1 MRSVRSFLSV
11 GAKALCR
18 DRRNHA
24 PSASPGSEAGET
36 SIVLTFVILAM
47 LTLGGVVLA
56 VLALGGLRGARD
68 IRAST
73 EALYA
78 ADTAI
83 EMGLTH
89 FVWSVPYDGDDTN
102 FCTMQADVPIVGRP
116 GVSFD
121 IIVTGDPAPVIL
133 EPDRTEDDGTKCPTT
148 EAEVR
153 DGTRELCITAIGK
166 ARDGAVRRKI
176 QYDTDPARCRP

>member
-1 MRSVRSFLSV
+1 MRSVRSF
-11 GAKALCR
+11 
-18 DRRNHA
+18 
-24 PSASPGSEAGET
+24 SPRSEAGET
-36 SIVLTFVILAM
+36 SIVLTFVILTI

-56 VLALGGLRGARD
+56 VLALGGLRVARD

-89 FVWSVPYDGDDTN
+89 FVWSVPYDAGESSPN
-102 FCTMQADVPIVGRP
+102 FCTVQASVPIAGQP
-116 GVSFD
+116 GVSLNV
-121 IIVTGDPAPVIL
+121 IVTGDPAPEAL
-133 EPDRTEDDGTKCPTT
+133 EPNGTEDDANCPTQ
-148 EAEVR
+148 AEVQE
-153 DGTRELCITAIGK
+153 GTRALCITAIGK